1 MRSASSGEDALLARF
16 DAARAG
22 EAMQDLAP
30 MQRACFELVAVRGL
44 SIEEVAAMHGISEST
59 VRQHVFRARA
69 SLRRALGRREGED
82 S

>member
-1 MRSASSGEDALLARF
+1 
-16 DAARAG
+16 
-22 EAMQDLAP
+22 

-44 SIEEVAAMHGISEST
+44 STEEVAVMHGISQST

-69 SLRRALGRREGED
+69 AIRAALAGEQPELEK